1 MITSINNWRM
11 IRESE
16 EKQESPEVKD
26 ITVED
31 NDEKEEKEETEEKE
45 TESEEKEEKEES
57 DESEEKKDT
66 KNIAQVG
73 RLSEAITGILNT
85 QIKNELMSSQLYLG
99 MTCFLDDKGWI
110 GASKYY
116 FKTAKEELNHMNKI
130 YDYLFDRNVKAVV
143 PTTDDVKQEYSGIR
157 EILEA
162 SLQHEIEVTKNWND
176 ISDKAKAE
184 NDNTTYE
191 FAQWFLAEQ
200 VEEEN
205 KFREILFKLDLDMP
219 DWKIDELFEA
229 LNA

>member
-1 MITSINNWRM
+1 MITQLNKWRKIN
-11 IRESE
+11 EEVETPAEEKSE
-16 EKQESPEVKD
+16 EK
-26 ITVED
+26 T
-31 NDEKEEKEETEEKE
+31 ETTDAPKSGAIE
-45 TESEEKEEKEES
+45 
-57 DESEEKKDT
+57 
-66 KNIAQVG
+66 QVG
-73 RLSEAITGILNT
+73 RLSDAITSILNT

-143 PTTDDVKQEYSGIR
+143 PTTDEVKQEFAGIR
-157 EILEA
+157 EILES
-162 SLQHEIEVTKNWND
+162 SLEHEIEVTKNWND
-176 ISDKAKAE
+176 ISEKAKAE
-184 NDNTTYE
+184 GDNTTYE
-191 FAQWFLAEQ
+191 FAQWFLTEQ

>member
-1 MITSINNWRM
+1 MITQLNKWRKIN
-11 IRESE
+11 EEVETPAEEKSE
-16 EKQESPEVKD
+16 EK
-26 ITVED
+26 T
-31 NDEKEEKEETEEKE
+31 ETTDASK
-45 TESEEKEEKEES
+45 SGA
-57 DESEEKKDT
+57 
-66 KNIAQVG
+66 IAQVG
-73 RLSEAITGILNT
+73 RLSDEITAILNT

-143 PTTDDVKQEYSGIR
+143 PTTDEVKQEFAGIR
-157 EILEA
+157 EILES
-162 SLQHEIEVTKNWND
+162 SLEHEIEVTKNWND
-176 ISDKAKAE
+176 ISEKAKAE
-184 NDNTTYE
+184 GDNTTYE

>member
-1 MITSINNWRM
+1 MITKLNNWRK
-11 IRESE
+11 INE
-16 EKQESPEVKD
+16 D
-26 ITVED
+26 VENPTED
-31 NDEKEEKEETEEKE
+31 KKEETQ
-45 TESEEKEEKEES
+45 
-57 DESEEKKDT
+57 DAP
-66 KNIAQVG
+66 KNGAIEQVG
-73 RLSEAITGILNT
+73 RLSDDITAILNA

-143 PTTDDVKQEYSGIR
+143 PTTDEVKQEFAGIR
-157 EILEA
+157 EILES
-162 SLQHEIEVTKNWND
+162 SLEHEIEVTKNWND
-176 ISDKAKAE
+176 ISEKAKAE
-184 NDNTTYE
+184 GDNTTYE
-191 FAQWFLAEQ
+191 FAQWFLTEQ

-205 KFREILFKLDLDMP
+205 KFREILFKLGLDMP